1 MIKNEMELVSANDG
15 IEIRQTHNKHDS
27 TLYVFKGDAL
37 LFEIEALA
45 DINHIVGFYVDKHNK
60 RD

>member
-1 MIKNEMELVSANDG
+1 MELVSANDG